1 MFVRSSYIHICV
13 CVDIRF
19 RFVAV
24 WNEAESQDC
33 NDPEWLKECL
43 LPLQG
48 LRNKEVT
55 DGAFIK
61 EELDRRCL

>member
-1 MFVRSSYIHICV
+1 V

-33 NDPEWLKECL
+33 NDLEELEKCHS
-43 LPLQG
+43 PLQG
-48 LRNKEVT
+48 LKDIELIDV
-55 DGAFIK
+55 DFVK
-61 EELDRRCL
+61 EEMKRRCR